1 MFAQEVLFQNFAY
14 NLSISEYWILI
25 MRKLFIAMATIEMAT
40 GLALITSPP
49 MLAWLLLGSPLDP
62 PAALIIA
69 RIGGVALLSLATA
82 CWFAAD
88 DENSRSAGGVMAA
101 MVLYNC
107 GAVILLAY
115 AGVGLGLSGLGLWPA
130 VLVHIVLAVG
140 FIASIKSRGISI
152 LTR

>member
-1 MFAQEVLFQNFAY
+1 
-14 NLSISEYWILI
+14 
-25 MRKLFIAMATIEMAT
+25 MRKLFIAMATIEMTT

-49 MLAWLLLGSPLDP
+49 MLAWLLLGSMLEP
-62 PAALIIA
+62 PAAILIA

-88 DENSRSAGGVMAA
+88 DEKGGSAGGVMAA
-101 MVLYNC
+101 MLLYNC

-130 VLVHIVLAVG
+130 VIVHVILAIGCIGYAKSLVFA
-140 FIASIKSRGISI
+140 ASKSGGREKQNRSSGE
-152 LTR
+152 